1 MDAIYRFQVS
11 IRTRALLDLYTAK
24 RQSIKMAI
32 LKQDNNQVEVRI
44 KNTTSNTYYDEYVK
58 TDRREEEESVN
69 ANDTLSES
77 QMLPTQLR

>member
-1 MDAIYRFQVS
+1 
-11 IRTRALLDLYTAK
+11 
-24 RQSIKMAI
+24 MAI